1 MSALSIQVPF
11 PVFNDRDGQP
21 LDNGYVWIGV
31 PNLPP
36 QTNPVNVYFDE
47 ALTILATQPLRT
59 INGYI
64 SNAGTPAQVY
74 IDGVNFSILVQD
86 SKGSMVYNFL
96 EGTGISP
103 DASGI
108 AFTGFKGQVGFVSD
122 LADDDGSDWIGF
134 DPASPSAI
142 PRSAQ
147 EKMRDVVSVK
157 DFGAVGD
164 ASTDDRAAIIAADAY
179 AASTGKALYFPSGV
193 YRSSDGILKTAKKWF
208 GDGAPVLG
216 VFPVQGDDKQF
227 LRPGYKDKLPGSS
240 ILFTGIGTQ
249 TTTTQRSDQFSSFT
263 YAVKTSV
270 TGGSICGMA
279 LVLDDD
285 VYTAGGSLS
294 AYGTDNS
301 AIYGVTYYIDNAA
314 RCYHQDFVVF
324 GYATVSGIAIRTVAG
339 AGVDNPDYN
348 VFMQGS
354 TMGKYGVSLI
364 GSQSNDGFD
373 AGLSGTQ
380 FYGFNIYSKDFPTR
394 SADSFADA
402 STWRCIYIDG
412 YTDAVSGDI
421 DGHYFFGGCVRS
433 YCKYPLELGYASD
446 VGFTQTIFEL
456 PNGTVVGENDTKE
469 FKASADTVD
478 VSFTN
483 CRFGLDPI
491 YIAGFAG
498 TMIGNLTCIG
508 QPYDG
513 VTVTRQEGGVIY
525 NTRIGVI
532 GTDIAPLI
540 QFSDGSPTST
550 TDGWVIKRTT
560 DGLNNLQFKYDNS
573 IEFNVNP
580 SGGLGRTGFANGGAK
595 TIASGAITVAEFSLY
610 SVDTEGG
617 AATDDLDTINGGSY
631 DGQILVL
638 KAANSG
644 RDVVL
649 KDTTGNLRLAE
660 DFTLTHAQDRIMLMY
675 DGANWCEL
683 SRSDNTA

>member
-11 PVFNDRDGQP
+11 PVFQDRDGQP
-21 LDNGYVWIGV
+21 LDNGYVWIGES
-31 PNLPP
+31 NLNP
-36 QTNPVNVYFDE
+36 QTNPVVAYYDS
-47 ALTILATQPLRT
+47 ALTIVAAQPLRT

-64 SNAGTPAQVY
+64 SRAGSPAQIYV
-74 IDGVNFSILVQD
+74 DGVNFSILVQD
-86 SKGSMVYNFL
+86 SKGSMVYNFPD
-96 EGTGISP
+96 GTGISP
-103 DASGI
+103 DASGVTYDPP
-108 AFTGFKGQVGFVSD
+108 FTGGVPTTVEDKF
-122 LADDDGSDWIGF
+122 AE
-134 DPASPSAI
+134 A
-142 PRSAQ
+142 
-147 EKMRDVVSVK
+147 VSVK

-164 ASTDDRAAIIAADAY
+164 AATDDRAAIIAADAY
-179 AASTGKALYFPSGV
+179 AASTGQALHFPSGV
-193 YRSSDGILKTAKKWF
+193 YRCSDGIIKTASKWI
-208 GDGAPVLG
+208 GDGAPTLG
-216 VFPVQGDDKQF
+216 TFPATGDDKQY

-240 ILFTGIGTQ
+240 ILFTGTGTQ
-249 TTTTQRSDQFSSFT
+249 TATTQRADQFASFT

-285 VYTAGGSLS
+285 VFTAGGALS
-294 AYGTDNS
+294 AFGADNS
-301 AIYGVTYYIDNAA
+301 ATYGVTYYIDNAA
-314 RCYHQDFVVF
+314 RNYHQDFVVF
-324 GYATVSGIAIRTVAG
+324 GYATVSGIVIRTLLA

-412 YTDAVSGDI
+412 YTDAVTDDI
-421 DGHYFFGGCVRS
+421 NGHYFSGGCVRT
-433 YCKYPLELGYASD
+433 YARYPVELDHASNTS
-446 VGFTQTIFEL
+446 FSQTVFEL
-456 PNGTVVGENDTKE
+456 SNGTVVGQNDTKE
-469 FKASADTVD
+469 FKASSSTND
-478 VSFTN
+478 VFFTT
-483 CRFGLDPI
+483 CRFGTDPI

-498 TMIGNLTCIG
+498 TMSGSLICIG

-513 VTVTRQEGGVIY
+513 VTVTRHEAGTIY

-532 GTDIAPLI
+532 GSDTAPLI

-550 TDGWVIKRTT
+550 TDGWVVKRTT
-560 DGLNNLQFKYDNS
+560 DGLNNLQFRYDNS
-573 IEFNVNP
+573 VEFNIDP
-580 SGGLGRTGFANGGAK
+580 SGGLGKTGFANGGGK
-595 TIASGAITVAEFSLY
+595 TIASGAITVAEYSLY

-638 KAANSG
+638 RAANSA

-649 KDTTGNLRLAE
+649 KDGSGNLRLVG
-660 DFTLTHAQDRIMLMY
+660 DFTLTNSQDRIMLMY
-675 DGANWCEL
+675 DGTNWCEL
-683 SRSDNTA
+683 SRSDNSL